1 MVEEDSPPMDSPEF
15 PLSQHSK
22 YRKAE
27 DIIRTQ
33 VDGKLKLGKRVR
45 SARQASG
52 CRRN

>member
-1 MVEEDSPPMDSPEF
+1 MDSPGSLL
-15 PLSQHSK
+15 PQHSK
-22 YRKAE
+22 SRKVA

-33 VDGKLKLGKRVR
+33 VDEELELGKRMR